1 LTPNIDKQEMRDY
14 LLGNLDAERRAAIEE
29 SILCDPGI
37 YEELLV
43 AEEELIDQ
51 YITNNLSP
59 SERQQFDTH
68 FLITAERQKNLR
80 FGRLLRRYL
89 NSQPVIVPPDD
100 IPVSVLRPN
109 EISAPATKFF
119 ALAPGSFA
127 RGATLAVSAAVVI
140 GLLILVVLCWR
151 ANRNPAQ
158 QTVQESSSSSSVK
171 VVQLAPGSLRSEGA
185 TPRVKVPPKGVNVRL
200 DMEVTNPHFHNY
212 KSELFREN
220 ESLQTADELKAESNG
235 AQHVVPWTITG
246 DVLSPGD
253 YKVQLK
259 GVVDSG
265 QDEYI
270 DNYSF
275 RVVKK

>member
-1 LTPNIDKQEMRDY
+1 MSPNIDKQEMRNY
-14 LLGNLDAERRAAIEE
+14 LLGNLEAERRADLEE

-37 YEELLV
+37 YEEVLV
-43 AEEELIDQ
+43 VEAELIDQ

-59 SERQQFDTH
+59 SERQQFEAH

-89 NSQPVIVPPDD
+89 NSQPVI
-100 IPVSVLRPN
+100 PVSSVRLN
-109 EISAPATKFF
+109 EIHAPATKFF
-119 ALAPGSFA
+119 AFGAGTFA
-127 RGATLAVSAAVVI
+127 RTATLAVSAAVVV

-151 ANRNPAQ
+151 ANRRPEPYTA
-158 QTVQESSSSSSVK
+158 QESSSDSVK
-171 VVQLAPGSLRSEGA
+171 VVQLSPGSLRSEGA
-185 TPRVKVPPKGVNVRL
+185 VTPRVKVPPKGVNVRL
-200 DMEVTNPHFHNY
+200 DMEVPNPHFHNY

-220 ESLQTADELKAESNG
+220 ESLQKADELKAEPKG
-235 AQHVVPWTITG
+235 TQHVVPWTIMG

>member
-1 LTPNIDKQEMRDY
+1 MRDY
-14 LLGNLDAERRAAIEE
+14 LLGNSDAERRAAIEE

-59 SERQQFDTH
+59 SERQQFEAH
-68 FLITAERQKNLR
+68 FLITPERQNNLR

-89 NSQPVIVPPDD
+89 NSQPD
-100 IPVSVLRPN
+100 IPVSAVRQDKTH
-109 EISAPATKFF
+109 APATKFF
-119 ALAPGSFA
+119 AFAPGSFA

-140 GLLILVVLCWR
+140 GLLMFVLLCWR
-151 ANRNPAQ
+151 ANKKPDQ
-158 QTVQESSSSSSVK
+158 QTVQESSSSNEVK

-220 ESLQTADELKAESNG
+220 KSLQTADELKAESNG

>member
-1 LTPNIDKQEMRDY
+1 MRDY

-100 IPVSVLRPN
+100 IPVSALRPN

>member
-1 LTPNIDKQEMRDY
+1 LSPNIDKQEMRDY
-14 LLGNLDAERRAAIEE
+14 LLGNLEAERRAAIEE

-43 AEEELIDQ
+43 VEEELIDQ
-51 YITNNLSP
+51 YITKNLSP
-59 SERQQFDTH
+59 SERQQFETH
-68 FLITAERQKNLR
+68 FLVTAERRKKLG

-100 IPVSVLRPN
+100 IPVSQN
-109 EISAPATKFF
+109 ETHAPATKFF
-119 ALAPGSFA
+119 AFAPGSFA

-140 GLLILVVLCWR
+140 GLLILVLLCWR
-151 ANRNPAQ
+151 ANRRPAPH
-158 QTVQESSSSSSVK
+158 TVQETSSSEIR

-220 ESLQTADELKAESNG
+220 LSLQTADELKAEPNG
-235 AQHVVPWTITG
+235 AQHVVPWMITG

-275 RVVKK
+275 RVIKK

>member
-1 LTPNIDKQEMRDY
+1 MRDY
-14 LLGNLDAERRAAIEE
+14 LLGNLEAERQAAIEE

-43 AEEELIDQ
+43 VEDELIDQ
-51 YITNNLSP
+51 YLTKNLSP
-59 SERQQFDTH
+59 SERQQFETH
-68 FLITAERQKNLR
+68 FLVTAERQRKLR

-100 IPVSVLRPN
+100 IPVTQN
-109 EISAPATKFF
+109 ETHAPATKFF
-119 ALAPGSFA
+119 AFAPGSFA

-140 GLLILVVLCWR
+140 GLLILVLLCWR
-151 ANRNPAQ
+151 ANRRPAPY
-158 QTVQESSSSSSVK
+158 TVQETSATEVR
-171 VVQLAPGSLRSEGA
+171 VVPLAPGALRSEGA

-220 ESLQTADELKAESNG
+220 LSVQTADELKAEPSG